1 MLAKVIG
8 FRAKATAIAV
18 PNSMRSVCSAA
29 TMWGRN
35 GSWLVS
41 AVQPPA

>member
-1 MLAKVIG
+1 MLARVIG
-8 FRAKATAIAV
+8 FRARATAIEV
-18 PNSMRSVCSAA
+18 PSSIRSVCSAA

-41 AVQPPA
+41 AVHAPA